1 MNQPKRSLILHQLC
15 CPVSNT
21 REGKQRT
28 NWVYLLWFLV
38 KEIRQKACVS
48 SPVELPFE
56 AVIPINQL
64 VSSNETEVGLG
75 LSKVLKK
82 VLKKVNLL
90 KKVLKKVNLLKKA
103 LKKALKKVNLLKKG
117 LKKEQPV
124 KKVNS
129 RKCIH
134 SKK

>member
-1 MNQPKRSLILHQLC
+1 MHQLC

-64 VSSNETEVGLG
+64 VSSNETMK
-75 LSKVLKK
+75 SFDKRMKSP
-82 VLKKVNLL
+82 LL
-90 KKVLKKVNLLKKA
+90 KAEAVVIDFND
-103 LKKALKKVNLLKKG
+103 G
-117 LKKEQPV
+117 T
-124 KKVNS
+124 
-129 RKCIH
+129 
-134 SKK
+134 

>member
-1 MNQPKRSLILHQLC
+1 MHQLC

-64 VSSNETEVGLG
+64 VSSHVTMKSFDTRMKSPLLCARQRPEV
-75 LSKVLKK
+75 VEMR
-82 VLKKVNLL
+82 NLAAHFGHEII
-90 KKVLKKVNLLKKA
+90 N
-103 LKKALKKVNLLKKG
+103 
-117 LKKEQPV
+117 Q
-124 KKVNS
+124 
-129 RKCIH
+129 
-134 SKK
+134 

>member
-1 MNQPKRSLILHQLC
+1 MHQLC

-28 NWVYLLWFLV
+28 NFHFHFYLLWFLV

-64 VSSNETEVGLG
+64 VSSNETMK
-75 LSKVLKK
+75 SFDKRMKSP
-82 VLKKVNLL
+82 LL
-90 KKVLKKVNLLKKA
+90 KADAEVVEMRNLA
-103 LKKALKKVNLLKKG
+103 AHFGHEIIN
-117 LKKEQPV
+117 Q
-124 KKVNS
+124 
-129 RKCIH
+129 
-134 SKK
+134 

>member
-1 MNQPKRSLILHQLC
+1 MHQLC

-64 VSSNETEVGLG
+64 VSSNETMK
-75 LSKVLKK
+75 SFDKRMKSP
-82 VLKKVNLL
+82 LL
-90 KKVLKKVNLLKKA
+90 KAEAEVVETSPHTLATKSSINKPFRWRENLRMGFGELFW
-103 LKKALKKVNLLKKG
+103 KG
-117 LKKEQPV
+117 GLF
-124 KKVNS
+124 
-129 RKCIH
+129 
-134 SKK
+134 

>member
-64 VSSNETEVGLG
+64 VSTNETMK
-75 LSKVLKK
+75 SFDKRMKSP
-82 VLKKVNLL
+82 LL
-90 KKVLKKVNLLKKA
+90 KAEAEVVEMRNLA
-103 LKKALKKVNLLKKG
+103 AHFGHEIIN
-117 LKKEQPV
+117 Q
-124 KKVNS
+124 
-129 RKCIH
+129 
-134 SKK
+134 